1 MSDPERPLRKM
12 TIDIWSDVMC
22 PWCLVGWGQLQK
34 GLALVEGEIEAEI
47 RWHAF
52 ELNPDMAA
60 EGEGRTEHIARK
72 YGRSVEQSKDVQ
84 GTMRDAAERAGVSL
98 DYAGDYAGDDAS
110 QKEGAAKTPPAMMWN
125 TFAAHKLLI
134 WTGEVKGPAK
144 QTELKLAL
152 FKAHFNHRRS
162 IGEHSVLLD
171 IAEEVGITRRQ
182 AEVPLGSDFYGQK
195 VRAEEQAAMDMN
207 MTGVPAMVVDG
218 RFMIPGAQEAEVYAN
233 AMRRVAERF
242 PAEAAE

>member
-1 MSDPERPLRKM
+1 
-12 TIDIWSDVMC
+12 
-22 PWCLVGWGQLQK
+22 
-34 GLALVEGEIEAEI
+34 
-47 RWHAF
+47 
-52 ELNPDMAA
+52 
-60 EGEGRTEHIARK
+60 
-72 YGRSVEQSKDVQ
+72 
-84 GTMRDAAERAGVSL
+84 
-98 DYAGDYAGDDAS
+98 
-110 QKEGAAKTPPAMMWN
+110 MWN

-152 FKAHFNHRRS
+152 FKAHFNHRRP